1 MTERKPV
8 IEINNLNLH
17 IARGNRDVHILKNV
31 NHTIYPGEIWGIA
44 GESGAGKSMTM
55 YAMLS
60 LLPEKRT
67 TLTGNIRYLEP
78 DGSYTDLLSM
88 PFQERGRYCANK
100 VSLIL
105 QDSINA
111 LNPFERIETQWTETV
126 LLHRP
131 DADRERIPGHIE
143 RLLRRFGI
151 PGGKTV
157 MKKYPHQLS
166 GGQRQRIAIAMALES
181 GADILVADE
190 PTTSLDTINQ
200 RKIIDFIVGLCEKN
214 HLTML
219 YITHNLGIIQEICT
233 HVAVMRYGEVIE
245 RGTVGEVFGSPKADY
260 TKSLIAETL
269 KLKGGVPR

>member
-1 MTERKPV
+1 MTEKKP
-8 IEINNLNLH
+8 IITIRNLNLH
-17 IARGNRDVHILKNV
+17 LAKDHRDVHILKDV

-67 TLTGNIRYLEP
+67 TLTGNINYLEA
-78 DGSYTDLLSM
+78 DGSYTDLLTM
-88 PFQERGRYCANK
+88 PFDKRNRYCADK
-100 VSLIL
+100 VSIIL

-111 LNPFERIETQWTETV
+111 LNPFERIETQWTETI
-126 LLHRP
+126 LFHRP
-131 DADRERIPGHIE
+131 DADKDRIPGHIE

-151 PGGKTV
+151 PGGKAV

-181 GADILVADE
+181 GASILVADE

-200 RKIIDFIVGLCEKN
+200 RKIIDFIVSLCKKN
-214 HLTML
+214 SLTML

-245 RGTVGEVFGSPKADY
+245 RGTVDDVFGSPKADY
-260 TKSLIAETL
+260 TKSLILETL
-269 KLKGGVPR
+269 KLSGGHRQ

>member
-1 MTERKPV
+1 MTERQPV
-8 IEINNLNLH
+8 IEIKDLNLH
-17 IARGNRDVHILKNV
+17 IARGNRDVHILKNMS
-31 NHTIYPGEIWGIA
+31 HTIYPGEIWGIA

-60 LLPEKRT
+60 LLPERRT

-78 DGSYTDLLSM
+78 DGTYTDLLTM

-111 LNPFERIETQWTETV
+111 LNPFECIETQWTETV

-151 PGGKTV
+151 PSGKTV

-245 RGTVGEVFGSPKADY
+245 RGTIDEVFGSPKADY

-269 KLKGGVPR
+269 KLKGGDPR